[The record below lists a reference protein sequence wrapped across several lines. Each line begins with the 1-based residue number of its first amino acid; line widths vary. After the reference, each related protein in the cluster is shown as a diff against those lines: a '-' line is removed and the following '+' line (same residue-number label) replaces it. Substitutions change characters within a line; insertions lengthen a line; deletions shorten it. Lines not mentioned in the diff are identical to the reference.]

1 MNNTEKVLEK
11 LSGTI
16 EDRGELSSVSDYET
30 LEAAILKYG
39 AENQVDIAIEEM
51 SELTKALLKERRQA
65 KKGFDVSA
73 AETFKMLEDDISE
86 EMADVIIMLVQ
97 LQMIFNNKEEVSRY
111 INSKVERLKARMGG
125 GQRKCVRFCSGGN
138 GLIMGSGQA
147 EAYFLLTMVERLS
160 CPVRQKC
167 SRSMEQRLFAVMSVM
182 MFIQKPLVNTLA

>member
-73 AETFKMLEDDISE
+73 AETFKTLEDDISE

-125 GQRKCVRFCSGGN
+125 GNGN
-138 GLIMGSGQA
+138 A
-147 EAYFLLTMVERLS
+147 
-160 CPVRQKC
+160 
-167 SRSMEQRLFAVMSVM
+167 
-182 MFIQKPLVNTLA
+182 